1 MGNARNLASLLST
14 DDKVKSDDIA
24 DGSINADKLAGSITG
39 AKFADSAVDVT
50 SKVTGTLG
58 TSNGGLGL
66 TSLGSGGQALLVNSG
81 GTAFE
86 FSAVTSDLTEQQRDI
101 ALLALNDTIQQSRA
115 SHELTSNLNDAYT
128 NTDNVTSLSGVTVS
142 GGKSNTS
149 SSLSG
154 TTVYI
159 NPWITSG
166 TFTSIDSASTPS
178 FTISSPGT
186 GAWESGGSNFTYV
199 DHTSSAPGG
208 GGYYIVPQGTTYNW
222 ATTKVTWTAQVVTKA
237 GGGGGGWNM
246 QITKAAPTIWTA
258 YNSGRN
264 HTGGYDPNMGFSSGT
279 ASVGWQIRFTYSPLE
294 DQNSITQEK
303 RNSNSGT
310 WTNVDQATGDGF
322 NAGWS
327 TLDVAT
333 SGLVYAGYSFKD
345 ANPNW
350 TIRNWFAVETGAQN
364 ASGSYQSTATTISS
378 AVTQMGVVALV
389 KNAAGSATL
398 NTDIKISVSA
408 NNGTNFTQVTLTS
421 TGQVLSTGLNTII
434 SDKVTVTSGTQLKYK
449 VEFANQSAS
458 KSTELHGISLIY

>member
-14 DDKVKSDDIA
+14 DDKVKADDIA

-39 AKFADSAVDVT
+39 AKFADSSVDVT

-58 TSNGGLGL
+58 ISNGGLGL

-86 FSAVTSDLTEQQRDI
+86 FGSVTADLTEQQRDI

-128 NTDNVTSLSGVTVS
+128 NTDNVTSLSGVSVS

-159 NPWITSG
+159 NPWLTSG
-166 TFTSIDSASTPS
+166 TFTSVDSVSTPS
-178 FTISSPGT
+178 FTIGSAGT
-186 GAWESGGSNFTYV
+186 GAWESGGTSFTYV
-199 DHTSSAPGG
+199 DYTSSAPGG
-208 GGYYIVPQGTTYNW
+208 GGYYILPQGTTYNW
-222 ATTKVTWTAQVVTKA
+222 ATTKITWTAQVVTKA
-237 GGGGGGWNM
+237 GGAGGGWNLS
-246 QITKAAPTIWTA
+246 ITKAASSIWTA

-264 HTGGYDPNMGFSSGT
+264 HAAGYDADISFSSGT
-279 ASVGWQIRFTYSPLE
+279 ATVGNQIRLTFSPLE
-294 DQNSITQEK
+294 NQNIVTQER

-310 WTNVDQATGDGF
+310 WTNVDQATGDGY
-322 NAGWS
+322 NSSWA
-327 TLDVAT
+327 TTDVAT
-333 SGLVYAGYSFKD
+333 SGLVYGGYAFKD

-350 TIRNWFAVETGAQN
+350 TIRNWFAVETGTQN

-389 KNAAGSATL
+389 KNAAGTATL

-408 NNGTNFTQVTLTS
+408 DNGSNFTQVTLTS

>member
-14 DDKVKSDDIA
+14 DDKVKADDIA

-58 TSNGGLGL
+58 ISNGGLGL
-66 TSLGSGGQALLVNSG
+66 TSLGTGGQALLVNSG

-86 FSAVTSDLTEQQRDI
+86 FGSVTSDLTEQQRDI

-128 NTDNVTSLSGVTVS
+128 NTDNVASLSNVVVS

-149 SSLSG
+149 SQLSG

-166 TFTSIDSASTPS
+166 TFTSIDSTSTPS
-178 FTISSPGT
+178 FTIGSAGT
-186 GAWESGGSNFTYV
+186 GAWESGGSSFTYV
-199 DHTSSAPGG
+199 DFTSSAPGG
-208 GGYYIVPQGTTYNW
+208 GGHYIIPQGTTYNW
-222 ATTKVTWTAQVVTKA
+222 ATTKVTWTSQVITKA
-237 GGGGGGWNM
+237 GGSGPGM
-246 QITKAAPTIWTA
+246 TTQITKAAPSIWTSYA
-258 YNSGRN
+258 SGRTN
-264 HTGGYDPNMGFSSGT
+264 AGGYDSNLSFSSD
-279 ASVGWQIRFTYSPLE
+279 ASVGHQKRLIYSPLE
-294 DQNSITQEK
+294 DQNALTLEK
-303 RNSNSGT
+303 RNSNSAS
-310 WTNVDQATGDGF
+310 WTTVNQATGDGF
-322 NAGWS
+322 NSGWA

-333 SGLVYAGYSFKD
+333 TGVVYGGMAFKD

-350 TIRNWFAVETGAQN
+350 TIRTWFAVETGNPN

-389 KNAAGSATL
+389 KNAAGTATL

-449 VEFANQSAS
+449 VEFANQGAS